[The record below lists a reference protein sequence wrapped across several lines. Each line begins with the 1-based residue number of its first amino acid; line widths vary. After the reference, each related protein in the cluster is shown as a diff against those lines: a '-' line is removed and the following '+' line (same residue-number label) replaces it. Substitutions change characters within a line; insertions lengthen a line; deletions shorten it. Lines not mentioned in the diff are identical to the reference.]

1 MIPFSAKEIIR
12 VPVDQITYLVA
23 VPTLLTR
30 ASYRRE
36 VASLGAIYHSDS
48 TMLNALRDGVRDCV
62 ADRQQ
67 GELIEIINSFEIE
80 QEKLSDLGDEA
91 TDTERE
97 SLDDLRNRVDDIE
110 RFMQREYDRYS
121 EMAADRGYWLSIAP
135 IIAFRQFVTGWEGGE
150 LQYKSKRGQV
160 CESLMDSL
168 PSDHIDIVGWKA
180 ITLMSPS
187 GGQEKNSESQSQSPQ
202 DPKTLTAEESP
213 QIKAQ
218 AGI

>member
-62 ADRQQ
+62 TDRQQ

-80 QEKLSDLGDEA
+80 QEKISDLGDEA

-110 RFMQREYDRYS
+110 RFMQREYDSYS

-135 IIAFRQFVTGWEGGE
+135 IIAFRQFVIGWEGGE

-160 CESLMDSL
+160 WESLMDSL

-202 DPKTLTAEESP
+202 DPKTLTAEENP
-213 QIKAQ
+213 QIKVQ
-218 AGI
+218 AGT